1 MESQQDIHSQT
12 KKVIYS
18 VYNYLK
24 VLATDKNFPE
34 FAHFFRKTREVTAEA
49 CGVSVASVKRIC
61 VEGKK
66 IEQDDK
72 PITTSFKSPRKTYK
86 RLKYA
91 TELDDFD
98 NEVVRRTVH
107 SFYDNHQFPTSAKI
121 LAAMREKT
129 NYPGSKSSIKVLLK
143 NLDFKYKRCNDGRK
157 FLMERND
164 IVAARVKFL
173 RKMHEFRR
181 NNDSRPVVYLDE
193 TWVNQNHTRGY
204 IWQNSDNTEGLKVP
218 IGKGGR
224 LIVCHAWSSSFGF
237 VKNSK
242 LVFRCKSGSSADYH
256 SQMNATVFEQWFV
269 DMLGNLEEPC
279 IIVMDNA
286 PYHSTLYEDYPK
298 SNTKKA
304 DVQTWLQNKSIPF
317 IPEETLCELR
327 EKVKLSMPKE
337 KKYKLD
343 QIAFQM
349 GHEVVRL
356 PPYHCQYN
364 PIEMIWAQIKG
375 EVAEKNHSFKI
386 ADVEVLVNNALD
398 AVTKENWKKCGD
410 HCDKIQ
416 DDDLVK
422 EGLRDEIL
430 EPIILT
436 INPDDSSSDDDDD
449 DDDNF

>member
-1 MESQQDIHSQT
+1 
-12 KKVIYS
+12 
-18 VYNYLK
+18 
-24 VLATDKNFPE
+24 
-34 FAHFFRKTREVTAEA
+34 
-49 CGVSVASVKRIC
+49 
-61 VEGKK
+61 
-66 IEQDDK
+66 
-72 PITTSFKSPRKTYK
+72 
-86 RLKYA
+86 
-91 TELDDFD
+91 
-98 NEVVRRTVH
+98 
-107 SFYDNHQFPTSAKI
+107 
-121 LAAMREKT
+121 
-129 NYPGSKSSIKVLLK
+129 
-143 NLDFKYKRCNDGRK
+143 
-157 FLMERND
+157 
-164 IVAARVKFL
+164 
-173 RKMHEFRR
+173 
-181 NNDSRPVVYLDE
+181 
-193 TWVNQNHTRGY
+193 
-204 IWQNSDNTEGLKVP
+204 
-218 IGKGGR
+218 
-224 LIVCHAWSSSFGF
+224 
-237 VKNSK
+237 
-242 LVFRCKSGSSADYH
+242 
-256 SQMNATVFEQWFV
+256 MNATVFEQWFV

-317 IPEETLCELR
+317 IPEETLCESR

-343 QIAFQM
+343 EIAFQM

-356 PPYHCQYN
+356 PTYHCQYN

-375 EVAEKNHSFKI
+375 EVAEKNHSFKM

-398 AVTKENWKKCGD
+398 AVTKENWKKWGD

-422 EGLRDEIL
+422 EGLRDDFL